1 MWKSVFCFLECGVH
15 GLNEGILTRVYANS
29 CPFDGLINFFSQ
41 KTVGSATR
49 VHSLL
54 RRSKKASELF
64 PSDADSKQGKSFPAD
79 KLCALSSSLFS

>member
-29 CPFDGLINFFSQ
+29 CPFDGLINFFLTENSWKCNSGPQ
-41 KTVGSATR
+41 SPPQVQ
-49 VHSLL
+49 
-54 RRSKKASELF
+54 KASELF